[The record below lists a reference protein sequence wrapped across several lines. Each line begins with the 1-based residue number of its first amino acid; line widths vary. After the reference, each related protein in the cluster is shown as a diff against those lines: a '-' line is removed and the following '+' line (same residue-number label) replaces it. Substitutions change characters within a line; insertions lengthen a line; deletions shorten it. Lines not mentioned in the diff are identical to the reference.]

1 MAELSEE
8 RLAPVNGIEIAYQE
22 VGDPDGE
29 PLMLVM
35 GLGTQ
40 MLGWD
45 EELCVQLA
53 ERGFR
58 VVRFDNRDIGH
69 STMLDEAGVP
79 SRLDLFAGRR
89 SSAAYLLSD
98 MARDTTGLMDHLGIE
113 SAHLAGVS
121 MGGMIVQT

>member
-1 MAELSEE
+1 MAGLSEE

-29 PLMLVM
+29 PLLVVM

-45 EELCVQLA
+45 EELCEQLA
-53 ERGFR
+53 SMGFR

-79 SRLDLFAGRR
+79 NRVDLFLGRR
-89 SSAAYLLSD
+89 ASAAYLLSD
-98 MARDTTGLMDHLGIE
+98 MAADAIGLMDHLGIS
-113 SAHLAGVS
+113 SA
-121 MGGMIVQT
+121 